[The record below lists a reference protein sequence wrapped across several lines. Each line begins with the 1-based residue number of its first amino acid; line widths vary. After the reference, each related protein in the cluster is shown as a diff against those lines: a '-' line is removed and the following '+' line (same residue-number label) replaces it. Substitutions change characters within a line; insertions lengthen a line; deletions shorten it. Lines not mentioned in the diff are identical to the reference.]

1 MIPVSPRQRVGMG
14 TGKSICSAMIQYLIL
29 CYATECDR
37 MCVRV
42 MVSPPFPISEWVFG
56 FLCQELK
63 LGGGGRTEWEGCE
76 ELGCTVDRSYCTS
89 VATGGEQLLT
99 ECAFEERDSHPR

>member
-63 LGGGGRTEWEGCE
+63 LGGGG
-76 ELGCTVDRSYCTS
+76 
-89 VATGGEQLLT
+89 GGEQNGRDVRSLDALSIDPTALLSLRV
-99 ECAFEERDSHPR
+99 ENNS